1 MVYPIM
7 KPGLRVHIVTVGFQV
22 RRITEPLIR
31 EKADKVYLVTRSH
44 EDKATAYLDKIMK
57 ILRKERYLQIEK
69 RAIDIWDLFDC
80 LQTYKK
86 IIKEV
91 EEQEGK
97 NVHIYINVSTGSKV
111 SSIAGTL
118 ACMIWKGTPYY
129 AHIDYND
136 KKDPADDLP
145 DEDVTAIDE
154 IPVYSINKP
163 KSESLVVLKLL
174 YNMKEGEG
182 RPKMMNKGRLIEEL
196 EEAGIIDKSLSI
208 GAKHSKLKGLL
219 NSISIAGSDNPL
231 VEVEYKGKQSN
242 VILTTQGEST
252 LKIFGD

>member
-1 MVYPIM
+1 M
-7 KPGLRVHIVTVGFQV
+7 KPELRIHIVTVGFQI

-31 EKADKVYLVTRSH
+31 ERADKVYLITRAY
-44 EDKATAYLDKIMK
+44 EDKATAYFDKVMK
-57 ILRKERYLQIEK
+57 ILRKEKYLQVEK
-69 RAIDIWDLFDC
+69 RTMDIWNLFDC

-86 IIKEV
+86 IITE
-91 EEQEGK
+91 EEQKGGK
-97 NVHIYINVSTGSKV
+97 NAHIYINVSTGSKV

-129 AHIDYND
+129 AHMEYND
-136 KKDPADDLP
+136 KKDPADALP
-145 DEDVTAIDE
+145 NEDITAIDE

-163 KSESLVVLKLL
+163 KTDSIAVLKILHS
-174 YNMKEGEG
+174 MKEGVAGE
-182 RPKMMNKGRLIEEL
+182 RPKMMKKGRLIEEL
-196 EEAGIIDKSLSI
+196 EDAGIIDKNLSI

-219 NSISIAGSDNPL
+219 SSISIAGSDNPL

-252 LKIFGD
+252 LKIFGE

>member
-1 MVYPIM
+1 M
-7 KPGLRVHIVTVGFQV
+7 
-22 RRITEPLIR
+22 
-31 EKADKVYLVTRSH
+31 
-44 EDKATAYLDKIMK
+44 
-57 ILRKERYLQIEK
+57 
-69 RAIDIWDLFDC
+69 DIWDLFDC

-86 IIKEV
+86 IIN
-91 EEQEGK
+91 EEEEKRGK
-97 NVHIYINVSTGSKV
+97 NAHIYINVSTGSKV

-129 AHIDYND
+129 AHMEYND
-136 KKDPADDLP
+136 KKDPADGLP

-163 KSESLVVLKLL
+163 KPESLVVSKILDSV
-174 YNMKEGEG
+174 KEGREG
-182 RPKMMNKGRLIEEL
+182 IPKKMNKGRLIEKL
-196 EEAGIIDKSLSI
+196 EEAGIIDKNISI
-208 GAKHSKLKGLL
+208 GAKHSRLKGLL

-252 LKIFGD
+252 LKIFGE

>member
-1 MVYPIM
+1 
-7 KPGLRVHIVTVGFQV
+7 
-22 RRITEPLIR
+22 
-31 EKADKVYLVTRSH
+31 
-44 EDKATAYLDKIMK
+44 MK
-57 ILRKERYLQIEK
+57 ILRKEKYPQVEK
-69 RAIDIWDLFDC
+69 RAMDIWNLFDC

-86 IIKEV
+86 IIN
-91 EEQEGK
+91 EEEEKGGK
-97 NVHIYINVSTGSKV
+97 NAHIYINVSTGSKV

-129 AHIDYND
+129 AHIEYND

-145 DEDVTAIDE
+145 DEDVTTIDE

-163 KSESLVVLKLL
+163 KPESLLVLKILHSI
-174 YNMKEGEG
+174 KEEK
-182 RPKMMNKGRLIEEL
+182 PKMMKKSRLIEEL
-196 EEAGIIDKSLSI
+196 EEASIIDKNLSI

-252 LKIFGD
+252 LKIFGE

>member
-1 MVYPIM
+1 M
-7 KPGLRVHIVTVGFQV
+7 KPELRIHIVTVGFQI

-31 EKADKVYLVTRSH
+31 ERADKVYLITRAH
-44 EDKATAYLDKIMK
+44 EDKATAYLDKVMK
-57 ILRKERYLQIEK
+57 ILRKEKYLHVEK
-69 RAIDIWDLFDC
+69 RAMDIWNLFDC

-86 IIKEV
+86 IIN
-91 EEQEGK
+91 EEEEKGGK
-97 NVHIYINVSTGSKV
+97 NAHIYINVSTGSKV

-129 AHIDYND
+129 AHIEYND
-136 KKDPADDLP
+136 KKDPADGLP
-145 DEDVTAIDE
+145 DEDVTTIDE

-163 KSESLVVLKLL
+163 KPESLLVLKILHSI
-174 YNMKEGEG
+174 KEEK
-182 RPKMMNKGRLIEEL
+182 PKMMKKSRLIEEL
-196 EEAGIIDKSLSI
+196 EEASIIDKNLSI

-252 LKIFGD
+252 LKIFGE